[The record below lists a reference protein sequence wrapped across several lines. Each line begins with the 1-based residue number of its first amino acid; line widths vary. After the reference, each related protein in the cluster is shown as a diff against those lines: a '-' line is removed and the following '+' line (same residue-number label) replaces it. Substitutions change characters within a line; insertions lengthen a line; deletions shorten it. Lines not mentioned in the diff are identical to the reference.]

1 MIVPLLAQL
10 IIVYIKLKQ
19 NKEKQNNYKEN
30 KKKEKK
36 NTP

>member
-36 NTP
+36 KTP